1 MVANIV
7 HEPEPAA
14 DASRESAGFEALEQ
28 TVDKIENIDKKNLV
42 LYEMIAS
49 ATAGVILVIAGMVM
63 TLPKKFFFDLKFI
76 IFVALGLWLSTSNRK
91 QGIIDY
97 TETETF
103 AKEPTVCKLAK
114 IIAGAKVDIHAV
126 L

>member
-63 TLPKKFFFDLKFI
+63 TLPKKFFLT
-76 IFVALGLWLSTSNRK
+76 LNLL
-91 QGIIDY
+91 Y
-97 TETETF
+97 
-103 AKEPTVCKLAK
+103 L
-114 IIAGAKVDIHAV
+114 
-126 L
+126 